1 MRLNLIIYGMCT
13 LEIIV
18 FFLCY
23 SVQIDSDVIVL
34 MDDATLANYIP
45 SYGDRIALFNYC
57 KSKKP
62 ISKRKQGL
70 LEKLREKMKVRKE
83 GTKENI
89 SHADT
94 RTTQTKKLKTTRNVE
109 IGWIHSDGHIAKQVR
124 AKQGGGTRKIQ
135 LAVNAGLK
143 DILQEGK
150 KLFFPDG
157 ISPKGPESDFEF
169 EVWDFKQNHLTVD
182 TCLSIGTMYET
193 ARLTML
199 RFYIATKPKD
209 LEDDA
214 SETSEV
220 ILVSAHSG
228 NEISTAELQVGEV
241 MLGFDGVQSSLN
253 VSVDSEITF
262 GPIYGTEED
271 TEDTLIYEGFPMPT
285 SPAHPEDVI
294 TITIHHANTLNDMIT
309 AFSDEE
315 ILKKALNVKR
325 ILPDNKE
332 EAGSG
337 SGVLTDVLSC
347 FWQEFYDRCT
357 LGTTVKVPFIRH
369 DFPAETWKAIG
380 RILVKGYQDC
390 QYLPNKLALPF
401 LEQVLFNNVYSDL
414 KAHFLQ
420 FVSSQEREVL
430 MQAMSNLSAV
440 DSDDLVE
447 VLDSYDCRRRIT
459 AETLPTIVDEIS
471 HKELVQKPMFVIDCW
486 REITHHHPLS
496 LSPEALTKLFSDLQP
511 TTKKVCK
518 LLKFDAH
525 LTTKQKE
532 VINHLKRF
540 IRELDESK
548 LQKFLRFCTGS
559 DLIVTDS
566 IYVEFEEMTEF
577 TRRPVGHTCGKIL
590 HIADSYENFPD
601 LRSEF
606 NAVLESNVWVMDIV

>member
-1 MRLNLIIYGMCT
+1 MSDLSEFLRSRGVPDEAIT
-13 LEIIV
+13 LLEE
-18 FFLCY
+18 
-23 SVQIDSDVIVL
+23 QKIDSDVIML
-34 MDDATLANYIP
+34 MDDAKLANYIP

-62 ISKRKQGL
+62 ISKRKHGL
-70 LEKLREKMKVRKE
+70 LEKLRESMKVRKE

-94 RTTQTKKLKTTRNVE
+94 RTTQRKKLKTTRNVE

-135 LAVNAGLK
+135 LAVDAGLN

-169 EVWDFKQNHLTVD
+169 EVWDFKQNHLTDD
-182 TCLSIGTMYET
+182 TRLSIGTMYET

-228 NEISTAELQVGEV
+228 NEINTAELQVGEV
-241 MLGFDGVQSSLN
+241 MLVSEEVQSSLN
-253 VSVDSEITF
+253 VPVDSEITF
-262 GPIYGTEED
+262 GSNYSTADD
-271 TEDTLIYEGFPMPT
+271 TEDTLIYEGFLMPT
-285 SPAHPEDVI
+285 SPARPEDVI
-294 TITIHHANTLNDMIT
+294 IITIYHANTFNDMIT

-315 ILKKALNVKR
+315 ILNKALHVRR

-332 EAGSG
+332 EAGNG
-337 SGVLTDVLSC
+337 SGVLRDVLSC

-369 DFPAETWKAIG
+369 DFPAEKWKAVG

-430 MQAMSNLSAV
+430 MQAMSNFSGV

-447 VLDSYDCRRRIT
+447 VLDSYGCRRIIT

-486 REITHHHPLS
+486 REVTHHQLS
-496 LSPEALTKLFSDLQP
+496 LSQEALTKLFSDLQP
-511 TTKKVCK
+511 TTKKVCN
-518 LLKFDAH
+518 LLKSGTD

-540 IRELDESK
+540 IRELDEIK

-566 IYVEFEEMTEF
+566 IYVEFEKMTEF

-590 HIADSYENFPD
+590 HIADTYENFPD
-601 LRSEF
+601 FRSEF